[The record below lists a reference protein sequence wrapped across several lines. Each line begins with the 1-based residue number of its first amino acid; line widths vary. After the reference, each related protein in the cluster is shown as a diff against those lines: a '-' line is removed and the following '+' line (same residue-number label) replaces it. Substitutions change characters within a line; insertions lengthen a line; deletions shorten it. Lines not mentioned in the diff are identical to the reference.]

1 MDTAKDARILVLE
14 DALRRLHEIVGN
26 RKLKIHIEYS
36 KLSELIQQS
45 GSLLY
50 EVKYSYIPANQVASL
65 EATQKIVE
73 NILAFK
79 MLVDNALKSSGYK
92 PSTTKESL
100 NLAELQYAFRVV
112 EGFQHKLRT
121 YDDEPARAVDILVV
135 EISQTQAVP
144 DSKNLTECR
153 CTDGHKIWK
162 IVTNITGIKSGIK
175 LACAVLPP
183 VEMMDIVSEA
193 MFLGGDPLSDDVEL
207 GLLENPAASLL
218 DQARAQVLHIMKR
231 MM

>member
-121 YDDEPARAVDILVV
+121 YDD
-135 EISQTQAVP
+135 
-144 DSKNLTECR
+144 
-153 CTDGHKIWK
+153 
-162 IVTNITGIKSGIK
+162 
-175 LACAVLPP
+175 
-183 VEMMDIVSEA
+183 
-193 MFLGGDPLSDDVEL
+193 
-207 GLLENPAASLL
+207 
-218 DQARAQVLHIMKR
+218 
-231 MM
+231 